1 MNLKI
6 LKKDL
11 FKKKSIN
18 LILLM
23 FVMLATVFVA
33 SGVTN
38 MLKVMNALDDY
49 MEMSGLADYIIIS
62 QNNTEVDIQNNK
74 NIEEFLNNEKSVD
87 GFKVEDTCMIS
98 KRNIE
103 MKDGSAIDFTGTTL
117 INSFKS
123 EQLKYFDAN
132 DNEIAK
138 MNDGEI
144 YLHKKVFSDNDFKV
158 GDKVR
163 LFSDGGYSKEFTVKG
178 YVKDVLTGGEMMGTF
193 RFIVSENDFLQM
205 YDEAEF
211 VKANIYSID
220 LNDTKAFKDASNKKD
235 LKILFPAEK
244 SLIKTTYIMNLLI
257 SILILVVSICLI
269 IISAVMLRFT
279 MLFTINEE
287 YKSIGILKAI
297 GIKDSAIRKI
307 YITKYFA
314 ISVVGAIIGFFL
326 SIPFGDLLL
335 NQMSESIV
343 IKKDDNSFVLQ
354 LVLSVVV
361 ILLVTLFT
369 YVSTSKIKK
378 LTPLDAIRSGNNG
391 ERFNK
396 KGVFRLKNKRMRT
409 TSFLAINDVLSE
421 IKKYMVLMIAA
432 IIGIWLLV
440 IPVNTVNTLRSDK
453 IATWMGM
460 AECDVVIDE
469 FIIDELLSK
478 GSKEYFVEYVEKNKK
493 KLNDN
498 GIKTDSVFMEA
509 TYKYNIRCNDKSFKS
524 LALQGI
530 GSSTDWYMYDE
541 GTAPKYDN
549 EVAITHVVAEEI
561 GAKIGDTVYIT
572 LFNEEKPFV
581 VTALYQSMN
590 NLGEGIR
597 FTESATL
604 DSGSIAGAFALQVDL
619 YGEPNE
625 DEVKEIKKQIKSI
638 YGNADIFLLNEY
650 IDSVIGGIADTLEP
664 MKILILIMVTIVNML
679 IIVLMQKMFL
689 IRERGQIG
697 MLKSI
702 GFSNAKVIK
711 WQTKRIVLVLLTG
724 IVVGT
729 LTSTLITELTSG
741 QVFKMMG
748 ASKIQFV
755 INPMEVYVIYPVMI
769 FVASVIACI
778 ISMQSVR
785 KIDVKDVNNVE

>member
-23 FVMLATVFVA
+23 FVMLATIFVA

-49 MEMSGLADYIIIS
+49 MEMSGLGDYIIITN
-62 QNNTEVDIQNNK
+62 NNTEDDIENNK
-74 NIEEFLNNEKSVD
+74 KIEDFLKNEKSVD
-87 GFKVEDTCMIS
+87 GYNIENSCMIS
-98 KRNIE
+98 KRNIQ
-103 MKDGSAIDFTGTTL
+103 MKDGSVIDFTGATL

-123 EQLKYFDAN
+123 KQQKFYDTN
-132 DNEIAK
+132 DNEITK

-163 LFSDGGYSKEFTVKG
+163 LYSDNGYSKEFTVKG

-193 RFIVSENDFLQM
+193 RFIVSENDFLRM
-205 YDEAEF
+205 YNEAGF
-211 VKANIYSID
+211 VKANIFSID
-220 LNDTKAFKDASNKKD
+220 LNNIKAFKDASNKVD
-235 LKILFPAEK
+235 LKALFPAEK
-244 SLIKTTYIMNLLI
+244 SLIKTTYIMNLII
-257 SILILVVSICLI
+257 SILILVVSVCLI

-297 GIKDSAIRKI
+297 GIKDSAIRRI
-307 YITKYFA
+307 YIIKYFV
-314 ISVVGAIIGFFL
+314 ISVVGAIVGFFL

-335 NQMSESIV
+335 NQMSKTIV
-343 IKKDDNSFVLQ
+343 IKKDDSNFMLQ
-354 LVLSVVV
+354 LILSVVV
-361 ILLVTLFT
+361 IFTVTFFT
-369 YVSTSKIKK
+369 YLSTAKIKK

-396 KGVFRLKNKRMRT
+396 KGIFKLKNKRMRT

-421 IKKYMVLMIAA
+421 IKKYIVLMLAG

-440 IPVNTVNTLRSDK
+440 IPVNTVNTLRSDE
-453 IATWMGM
+453 IAAWMGM
-460 AECDVVIDE
+460 ADCDIVIDE
-469 FIIDELLSK
+469 FLIDELLSK
-478 GSKEYFVEYVEKNKK
+478 GSKENLVEYVEKNKK

-498 GIKTDSVFMEA
+498 GIKTDSVFMEV
-509 TYKYNIRCNDKSFKS
+509 TYKFNIRYNDKTFKS
-524 LALQGI
+524 LSLQGI

-572 LFNEEKPFV
+572 MFNEEKPFV

-597 FTESATL
+597 FTENTTL
-604 DSGSIAGAFALQVDL
+604 DSGSIAGAFCLQVNL
-619 YGEPNE
+619 YGEPDE
-625 DEVKEIKKQIKSI
+625 DEIKTIKKDIKRI
-638 YGNADIFLLNEY
+638 YGNADIFLFNEY

-664 MKILILIMVTIVNML
+664 LKMLILIIVSIVNML

-702 GFSNAKVIK
+702 GFSNSKIIK
-711 WQTKRIVLVLLTG
+711 WQTKRIVLVLFTG
-724 IVVGT
+724 IIIGI
-729 LTSTLITELTSG
+729 LTSTFITELTSG

-748 ASKIQFV
+748 ASKIEFV
-755 INPMEVYVIYPVMI
+755 IKPMEVFVIYPIMI
-769 FVASVIACI
+769 FVVSIIACI

-785 KIDVKDVNNVE
+785 KIDIKDVNNVE